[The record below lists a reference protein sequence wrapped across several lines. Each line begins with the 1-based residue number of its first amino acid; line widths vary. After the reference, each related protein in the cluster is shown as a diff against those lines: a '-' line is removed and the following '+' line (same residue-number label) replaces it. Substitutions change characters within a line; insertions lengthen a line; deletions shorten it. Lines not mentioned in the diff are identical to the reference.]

1 MTEEKVGENPPSLKK
16 GNMGACRGG
25 PQTTDSCSSGGEGR
39 VEGLGLALRVGTAG
53 QVAEHSVPL

>member
-1 MTEEKVGENPPSLKK
+1 MPVG
-16 GNMGACRGG
+16 GG